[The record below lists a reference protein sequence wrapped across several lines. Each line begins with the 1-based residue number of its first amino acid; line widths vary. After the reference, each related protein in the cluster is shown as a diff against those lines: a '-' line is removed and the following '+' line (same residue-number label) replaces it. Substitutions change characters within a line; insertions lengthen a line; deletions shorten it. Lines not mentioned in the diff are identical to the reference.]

1 MTPNPTIMLRFHI
14 LFIVLLL
21 AAFPFSSCSNRQT
34 ALILNDVESYIQ
46 DRPDS
51 ALATIRAIDTTTL
64 TSRSLRAHYAL
75 LHAMALDKNWIDTTD
90 ISIVMP
96 AVEYYDRHPSDV
108 RRAKAWYYLGRIQ
121 ENRGD
126 IPSANISF
134 LKSEKWAI
142 GKADEYFMS
151 LIWQSLS
158 NTYSKSYLNEEALLY
173 SERSFQSSARMRD
186 TLGMNASRYRMAQD
200 LNNLHRYTEA
210 DSLYRILV
218 SIDNSSISSHLYPSL
233 ISDYAL
239 LRLQHYDDYGTAV
252 RLFGEA
258 IEKSGYLRNH
268 NLWGAYAYALLR
280 NGYSDFSDNIF
291 KQLEFVDDSNSLAIK
306 TWLARAEAYAG
317 NFASAYERITL
328 ASNIQ
333 QENVA
338 HILKQSALRAQMTYR
353 EQENDAAKKMMV
365 RRIIVLVTSLLLL
378 LFIAFGIIVY
388 LKRRNKRI
396 ASEQELMLDS
406 FRSLSADYN
415 RVRDN
420 QAAIRAK
427 YIAMFQTHFGQTG
440 QINYLLLHSTKE
452 KDTVLYQEL
461 KKAVM
466 SIRTDAESQQQF
478 EMILNES
485 LDNIMVH
492 FRETFPGKKSRYY
505 QIASFLF
512 AGFDA
517 TIISNIVHDLSKD
530 NVYVEKSRIK
540 KLIRETNSPYRE
552 QFLSLL

>member
-1 MTPNPTIMLRFHI
+1 MLRFHI

>member
-1 MTPNPTIMLRFHI
+1 MLRFHI

-46 DRPDS
+46 NRPDS

-96 AVEYYDRHPSDV
+96 AVGYYDHHPSDV

-186 TLGMNASRYRMAQD
+186 TLGINASRYRMAQD

-210 DSLYRILV
+210 DSIYRILV

-280 NGYSDFSDNIF
+280 NGYSDYSDNIF

-306 TWLARAEAYAG
+306 TWRARAEAYAG
-317 NFASAYERITL
+317 NFASAYERITI

-338 HILKQSALRAQMTYR
+338 HILKQSTLRAQMTYR

-388 LKRRNKRI
+388 LKWRNKRI

-406 FRSLSADYN
+406 FRSLSADYD